1 MSTMK
6 LPRRNFKHSCKD
18 WIQTAKNVRRNF
30 DWSISAGRPIKML
43 GHSLQQH
50 YYDRPE
56 CVILQIGTKLSGL
69 NPCGF
74 CVVWRSVAG
83 RWKLHWA
90 WPRLP
95 ARLASRGP
103 AIGFHAIHRY
113 RNWVSNVEG
122 AYSKVPLV
130 RHTDFLLET
139 ELCSPLQTQPAVG
152 IWIID
157 TSCVCVCVPLRFIW
171 CPPAPPRLQVL
182 HLL

>member
-1 MSTMK
+1 MD
-6 LPRRNFKHSCKD
+6 FV
-18 WIQTAKNVRRNF
+18 WF
-30 DWSISAGRPIKML
+30 DAALL
-43 GHSLQQH
+43 GGGS
-50 YYDRPE
+50 YTEP
-56 CVILQIGTKLSGL
+56 G
-69 NPCGF
+69 
-74 CVVWRSVAG
+74 
-83 RWKLHWA
+83 

-152 IWIID
+152 I
-157 TSCVCVCVPLRFIW
+157 
-171 CPPAPPRLQVL
+171 
-182 HLL
+182 